1 MFVYGCVFFFLSLIL
16 CVYYEELDESNSSE
30 ILHPVF
36 VFLLLFRMCGFV
48 FTETR
53 TMNEIGE

>member
-1 MFVYGCVFFFLSLIL
+1 M
-16 CVYYEELDESNSSE
+16 YYEELDESNSSE